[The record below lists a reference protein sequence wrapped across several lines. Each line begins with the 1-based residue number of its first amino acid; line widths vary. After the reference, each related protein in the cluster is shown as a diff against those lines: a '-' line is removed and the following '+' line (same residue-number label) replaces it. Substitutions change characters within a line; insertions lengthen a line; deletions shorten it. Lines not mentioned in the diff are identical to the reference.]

1 LGLVLGLVLLERHLL
16 SWHSCG
22 DTEREGFVG
31 GFDIEELNACGDIE
45 M

>member
-1 LGLVLGLVLLERHLL
+1 MGLVLLDLHVS

-31 GFDIEELNACGDIE
+31 GFDIEGLNACGGIE
-45 M
+45 L